1 MITQC
6 LLWDVLD
13 LMGEPFLKG
22 IESSS
27 GRPWKR
33 GDGVQD
39 QRYKLRVVSSKW
51 RTGFGEVGG
60 KEAIEWK
67 RNKRQP
73 KTAASD
79 PFGEEEAA
87 EEDQTCGQR

>member
-1 MITQC
+1 M
-6 LLWDVLD
+6 
-13 LMGEPFLKG
+13 
-22 IESSS
+22 
-27 GRPWKR
+27 
-33 GDGVQD
+33 
-39 QRYKLRVVSSKW
+39 RVVSSKW

-60 KEAIEWK
+60 KEAIEGK

-79 PFGEEEAA
+79 HFGEEEAA